1 MPERDYKQELI
12 GSKPA
17 LAEAAVRQGFKVWS
31 RAQTPKPLTHEV
43 RLTLGQAAQ
52 HLKITVRLM
61 RRLADEGRVP
71 YVVVRSRL
79 GHGVSRH
86 WRLFLPSELDK
97 VLEEVPARS
106 A

>member
-1 MPERDYKQELI
+1 MPERDHKQKLI

-17 LAEAAVRQGFKVWS
+17 LAEAAARQGFKGWS
-31 RAQTPKPLTHEV
+31 RAQAPKPLIHEV
-43 RLTLGQAAQ
+43 RLTLGQAAR

-61 RRLADEGRVP
+61 RRLADEGIVP
-71 YVVVRSRL
+71 YVVVAGRR
-79 GHGVSRH
+79 GRR
-86 WRLFLPSELDK
+86 WRLFLPSELDR